1 MLYEWQEKALKAW
14 LKARGG
20 IIVAPTGAGKTTVA
34 VEAIRHF
41 GDQDK
46 ILFCVPYKPLLQQ
59 HLITLLRQGIAAR
72 IYDRDLGV
80 RPGVTLATYAGACRD
95 DFPLDRFA
103 LFILDEV
110 HHLYQ
115 AEKWGSILEWVKASG
130 RPWMGLTATPDGCA
144 HDVIYH
150 CTIQEAV
157 ANGAISGLNL
167 YVVNCGLSHRSL
179 TEVVEI
185 DKRIETLRKR
195 LASVEDEDEEKE
207 ILLAIASLH
216 TKRRIIIDRDPV
228 KLEALAQLCSETYRS
243 NGGKVL
249 CFVSNLMSISELIQA
264 LRDDGIKA
272 YTYNYVNNNH
282 GIISMWRSTGGVLLA
297 INALDEGLNVP
308 DCKQIIIASCPK
320 MPRRAIQR
328 IGRGL
333 RPGGDLNLYV
343 LQALDEAE
351 SVIEVARRM
360 AKAIRFTRFVCS

>member
-14 LKARGG
+14 LRARGG
-20 IIVAPTGAGKTTVA
+20 IIVAPTGAGKTAVA
-34 VEAIRHF
+34 VEVIRYI
-41 GDQDK
+41 GDQSK

-59 HLITLLRQGIAAR
+59 HLVTLLREGITAR
-72 IYDRDLGV
+72 IYDRELGV
-80 RPGVTLATYAGACRD
+80 RPGVTLATYASACKD
-95 DFPLDRFA
+95 GFPLDRFQ
-103 LFILDEV
+103 LYIFDEA

-115 AEKWGSILEWVKASG
+115 AEKWGLILERVKASG
-130 RPWMGLTATPDGCA
+130 KPWLGLTATPDGCA

-185 DKRIETLRKR
+185 DKRIETLRKK

-228 KLEALAQLCSETYRS
+228 KLKALAQLCSETYRG

-320 MPRRAIQR
+320 TPRRAIQR

-333 RPGGDLNLYV
+333 RPGDDLNLYV

>member
-14 LKARGG
+14 LKAREGV
-20 IIVAPTGAGKTTVA
+20 IVAPTGAGKTTVA
-34 VEAIRHF
+34 VEAIKHF
-41 GDQDK
+41 GDQSK

-59 HLITLLRQGIAAR
+59 HLVTLLREGITAR
-72 IYDRDLGV
+72 IYDRELGV
-80 RPGVTLATYAGACRD
+80 RLGVTLATYAGACRD

-103 LFILDEV
+103 LFIFDEV

-115 AEKWGSILEWVKASG
+115 AEKWGSILERVKASG
-130 RPWMGLTATPDGCA
+130 KPWMGLTATPDGCA

-150 CTIQEAV
+150 CTMQEAIM
-157 ANGAISGLNL
+157 NGAISGLNL
-167 YVVNCGLSHRSL
+167 YVVNCGLSPKTL
-179 TEVVEI
+179 AEVIELGR
-185 DKRIETLRKR
+185 RIEILKAK
-195 LASVEDEDEEKE
+195 LAKAENDEEEE
-207 ILLAIASLH
+207 ILLAIAKLYNK
-216 TKRRIIIDRDPV
+216 KRMLMDRDPV
-228 KLEALAQLCSETYRS
+228 KLETLAELCSEVYQN

-249 CFVSNLMSISELIQA
+249 CFVSNLVSISELIQA

-320 MPRRAIQR
+320 TPRRAIQR